1 MSASPPGADAL
12 LFDLGRVVIDIDFNL
27 VFARWAAHAR
37 CDGELIAARFRH
49 DDAYKRHERGEIDEN
64 AYFDTLR
71 SSLGIEI
78 SDAQFLD
85 GWNAIFVG
93 EMPGIA
99 GLLGRASRQ
108 VPLYAFTNSNRAHE
122 RCWSQ
127 RFATALG
134 HFRRIYV
141 SSMSR
146 PQSDCGSRSRKRLIM
161 SSGRSGC
168 RRTASCSLTTLLK
181 MWMPRAPGGSSPFTS
196 SRLPTWKMRSRFWR
210 FDLGALTGSRAPSS
224 TPIEPRRRLTAQM
237 RTHRPSRSGNR
248 GSANPSSASRTR
260 ACAGFGQ

>member
-99 GLLGRASRQ
+99 DLLGRASRQ

-141 SSMSR
+141 SSTIGLRKPEPEAFDHVIREIGVPADRLMFFDDALENVDAAR
-146 PQSDCGSRSRKRLIM
+146 ARRIQSIYVKSVADVEN
-161 SSGRSGC
+161 
-168 RRTASCSLTTLLK
+168 
-181 MWMPRAPGGSSPFTS
+181 
-196 SRLPTWKMRSRFWR
+196 
-210 FDLGALTGSRAPSS
+210 ALSFLA
-224 TPIEPRRRLTAQM
+224 
-237 RTHRPSRSGNR
+237 
-248 GSANPSSASRTR
+248 
-260 ACAGFGQ
+260 F

>member
-71 SSLGIEI
+71 SSLRIEI

-99 GLLGRASRQ
+99 DLLGRASRQ

-141 SSMSR
+141 SSTIGLRKPEPEAFDHVIREIGVPADRLMFFDDALENVDAAR
-146 PQSDCGSRSRKRLIM
+146 ARRIQSIYVKSVADVEN
-161 SSGRSGC
+161 
-168 RRTASCSLTTLLK
+168 
-181 MWMPRAPGGSSPFTS
+181 
-196 SRLPTWKMRSRFWR
+196 
-210 FDLGALTGSRAPSS
+210 ALSFLA
-224 TPIEPRRRLTAQM
+224 
-237 RTHRPSRSGNR
+237 
-248 GSANPSSASRTR
+248 
-260 ACAGFGQ
+260 F

>member
-1 MSASPPGADAL
+1 MSASSPRADAL
-12 LFDLGRVVIDIDFNL
+12 LFDLGKVVIDIDFNL

-37 CDGELIAARFRH
+37 CDGKLIAARFRH

-99 GLLGRASRQ
+99 DLLGRASRQ

-141 SSMSR
+141 SSTIGLRKPEPEAFDHVIREIGVPADRLMFFDDALENVDAAR
-146 PQSDCGSRSRKRLIM
+146 ARRIQSIYVKSVADVEN
-161 SSGRSGC
+161 
-168 RRTASCSLTTLLK
+168 
-181 MWMPRAPGGSSPFTS
+181 
-196 SRLPTWKMRSRFWR
+196 
-210 FDLGALTGSRAPSS
+210 ALSFLA
-224 TPIEPRRRLTAQM
+224 
-237 RTHRPSRSGNR
+237 
-248 GSANPSSASRTR
+248 
-260 ACAGFGQ
+260 F